1 MKIFS
6 QIVCTCGCKCCI
18 INFMVKITISENEA
32 GQRLDRFLRK
42 YFRRASLGTIYKLL
56 RKDVKL
62 NGRRAK
68 EDVMLA
74 AGDRLDVYISEERLK
89 ELTEAREK
97 QPVRHRFKIAYEDNN
112 ILIAEK
118 PKGLLT
124 HGDAH
129 EKKNTL
135 VNQVCG
141 YLQEKGEYIPS
152 RERTFTPAP
161 VNRLDR
167 NTTGLV
173 IFGKN
178 AAALRSFTRLI
189 RERDSIGKY
198 YLTVLCGVLEHPLFL
213 EDRLVKDEER
223 NISRAAEGEEG
234 KAAATYVKPLHHSQ
248 GFTLAEA
255 RIFTGR
261 THQIRV
267 HLADA
272 GFPLAGD
279 AKYGRQHINAQMK
292 RLGLTTQLLHAYRL
306 RFAEMPEEYARL
318 SGRTVEAT
326 LPADF
331 SKLIEALKLSQKDMG
346 KGTNHVQI

>member
-1 MKIFS
+1 
-6 QIVCTCGCKCCI
+6 
-18 INFMVKITISENEA
+18 MVKITINENEA
-32 GQRLDRFLRK
+32 DQRLDRFLRK
-42 YFRRASLGTIYKLL
+42 YFRKASLSGIYKMI

-62 NGRRAK
+62 NGRRVR
-68 EDVMLA
+68 EDTMLA
-74 AGDRLDVYISEERLK
+74 AGDCLDIYISEEQLK
-89 ELTEAREK
+89 TLTEAREK
-97 QPVRHRFKIAYEDNN
+97 QHARRQFKIAYEDDN

-124 HGDAH
+124 HGDVH

-141 YLQEKGEYIPS
+141 YLQGTGEYIPS
-152 RERTFTPAP
+152 REKTFTPAP

-189 RERDSIGKY
+189 RERDSIEKY
-198 YLTVLCGVLEHPLFL
+198 YLTILCGTLEQQLML
-213 EDRLVKDEER
+213 NDRLLKDGDR
-223 NISRAAEGEEG
+223 NVSRIAEGGEG
-234 KAAATYVKPLHHSQ
+234 KDAATYVKPLHHAQ
-248 GFTLAEA
+248 GFTLAEV

-279 AKYGRQHINAQMK
+279 AKYGGAESNGQMK
-292 RLGLTTQLLHAYRL
+292 KLGITTQLLHAYRL
-306 RFAEMPEEYARL
+306 RFAEMPQEYAQL
-318 SGRTVEAT
+318 EGKTIEAA

-331 SKLIEALKLSQKDMG
+331 SRIVETLKF
-346 KGTNHVQI
+346 

>member
-1 MKIFS
+1 
-6 QIVCTCGCKCCI
+6 
-18 INFMVKITISENEA
+18 MVKITISENEA

-42 YFRRASLGTIYKLL
+42 YFRKASLSGIYKMI

-62 NGRRAK
+62 NGKRAK
-68 EDVMLA
+68 EDTMLS
-74 AGDRLDVYISEERLK
+74 AGDCLDIYITEEQLK
-89 ELTEAREK
+89 TLTETRKKQHARR
-97 QPVRHRFKIAYEDNN
+97 QFKIAYEDDN

-135 VNQVCG
+135 VNQICG
-141 YLQEKGEYIPS
+141 YLQETGEYIPS
-152 RERTFTPAP
+152 REKTFTPAP

-189 RERDSIGKY
+189 RERDSIEKY
-198 YLTVLCGVLEHPLFL
+198 YLTILCGNLERPLML
-213 EDRLVKDEER
+213 NDRLIKDRDR
-223 NISRAAEGEEG
+223 NISRTSEGEEG
-234 KAAATYVKPLHHSQ
+234 KVAATYVKPLHHAQ
-248 GFTLAEA
+248 GYTLAEV

-279 AKYGRQHINAQMK
+279 AKYGEAGSNAQMK
-292 RLGLTTQLLHAYRL
+292 KLGITTQLLHAYRL
-306 RFAEMPEEYARL
+306 KFAEMPQEYAQL
-318 SGRTVEAT
+318 EGKT
-326 LPADF
+326 
-331 SKLIEALKLSQKDMG
+331 IEAALPVDFLRMIEMLKF
-346 KGTNHVQI
+346 